1 MPYPSERI
9 RVARATSEFRNW
21 QRLWVLLQAAF
32 AYQEGRIDPPSSV
45 YALDVGSLA
54 EKAREE
60 HLFLAHADGN
70 LAGCVFAA
78 NQTSALY
85 VSKLAVW
92 PHLQRSGIGRRLMGA
107 VEEFARQVGQTLL
120 ELNTRIELTE
130 NHRTF
135 ERLGFIKVAE
145 HAHEG
150 FDRPT
155 YVTMQKRLGANPP
168 IRPSAALTV
177 SPLV

>member
-1 MPYPSERI
+1 MPYSADRI
-9 RVARATSEFRNW
+9 QVARATSEFRDW
-21 QRLWVLLQAAF
+21 QRLLALLQAAF
-32 AYQEGRIDPPSSV
+32 AYQEHRIDPPSSV
-45 YALDVGSLA
+45 YALHVGSLA

-60 HLFLAHADGN
+60 HLFLAHADGD

-78 NQTSALY
+78 NQISTLY

-92 PHLQRSGIGRRLMGA
+92 PHLQGSGIGRRLMSA
-107 VEEFARQVGQTLL
+107 VEEFARQIDQVLL

-135 ERLGFIKVAE
+135 ERLGFIKVTE
-145 HAHEG
+145 HAHDG

-155 YVTMQKRLGANPP
+155 YITMQKRLGA
-168 IRPSAALTV
+168 
-177 SPLV
+177 